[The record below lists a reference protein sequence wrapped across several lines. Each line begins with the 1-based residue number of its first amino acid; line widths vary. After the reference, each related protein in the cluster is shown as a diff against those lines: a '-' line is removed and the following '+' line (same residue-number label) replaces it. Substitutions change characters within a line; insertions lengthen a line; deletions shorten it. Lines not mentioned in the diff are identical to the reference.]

1 MIVYEIAGRYWKN
14 FEKLVCHS
22 RQMLMRSNAHVSGR
36 RNIPHS
42 LLMNLLH
49 QVTVVAKVLGE

>member
-1 MIVYEIAGRYWKN
+1 MIVYKIAGRWWKN

-22 RQMLMRSNAHVSGR
+22 REMLMRSNAHVSRR

-49 QVTVVAKVLGE
+49 QGAVVAKVLGE